1 MLTECNEEKPS
12 YLHSPLSFLRFQ
24 DSIRGLKFASLTTI
38 LLDDRSPLSSSR
50 AASSLGGSVLLS
62 QIGIVGATFYFS

>member
-1 MLTECNEEKPS
+1 MLTEYNENRLT
-12 YLHSPLSFLRFQ
+12 YILLYLSF